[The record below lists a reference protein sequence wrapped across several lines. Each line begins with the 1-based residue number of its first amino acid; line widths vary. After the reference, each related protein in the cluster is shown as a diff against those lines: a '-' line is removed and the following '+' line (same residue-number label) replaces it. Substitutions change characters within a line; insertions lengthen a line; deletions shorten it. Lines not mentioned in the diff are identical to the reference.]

1 MSEQEAGHSIDNP
14 VIVGGNDVSA
24 ELARK
29 VRYLFDTIKK
39 PNGNAYSYNEVEKLT
54 DGKVEQS
61 WLSKMAKG
69 MRQRPHIQSLEA
81 LTDFFGVDPTFW
93 FISLDEW
100 ITNQSQKEYDENVS
114 EIATRATHLSPEG
127 QRMVINLMQNL
138 QESGRFKKVGEG
150 RGKRNL
156 PQK

>member
-1 MSEQEAGHSIDNP
+1 MNEEDIRDSFENTSA
-14 VIVGGNDVSA
+14 VVGNVAST

-29 VRYLFDTIKK
+29 VRYLFETIKK
-39 PNGNAYSYNEVEKLT
+39 PNGNSYSYNEVEKLT

-81 LTDFFGVDPTFW
+81 LTDFFGIDPTFW

-100 ITNQSQKEYDENVS
+100 ISNQSQKEYDENVAD
-114 EIATRATHLSPEG
+114 IATRAKYLSPEG

-138 QESGRFKKVGEG
+138 EKSGKFKRVGEG

-156 PQK
+156 P